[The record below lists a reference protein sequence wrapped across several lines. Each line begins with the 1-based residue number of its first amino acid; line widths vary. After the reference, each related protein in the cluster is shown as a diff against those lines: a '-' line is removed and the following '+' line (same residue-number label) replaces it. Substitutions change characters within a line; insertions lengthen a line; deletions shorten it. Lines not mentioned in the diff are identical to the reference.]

1 MPQEQNCWELAYTYG
16 WGYPRADTIWPK
28 VKTTHTRGGYMLG
41 HSCCTLCT
49 LFLPIPD
56 RERAVFKYLAVNLR
70 GCGQSHLGWMRRA
83 KVLRTRLYL
92 RCRMPRPS
100 QDCLNGNSGSLASM
114 LGPGFFTRFSKVGR
128 LHSAI
133 PPESRSQE
141 ATWHFSQVHAP
152 AESPRS

>member
-70 GCGQSHLGWMRRA
+70 GCGQSHLGWMRGA
-83 KVLRTRLYL
+83 KVRLPGRSWL
-92 RCRMPRPS
+92 LCKPLHQS
-100 QDCLNGNSGSLASM
+100 IESGQVSVNNCTL
-114 LGPGFFTRFSKVGR
+114 FFCKRH
-128 LHSAI
+128 LL
-133 PPESRSQE
+133 
-141 ATWHFSQVHAP
+141 
-152 AESPRS
+152 